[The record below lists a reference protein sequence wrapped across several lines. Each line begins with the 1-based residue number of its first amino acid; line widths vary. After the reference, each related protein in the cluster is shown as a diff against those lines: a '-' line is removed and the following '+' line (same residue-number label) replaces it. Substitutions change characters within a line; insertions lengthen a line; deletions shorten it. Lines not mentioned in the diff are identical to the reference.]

1 MIKERDLLEKVISG
15 DNKGDF
21 FVSYDLYKE
30 IYEFL
35 AQPEEE
41 GVYQKLLRIEKENYV
56 EMLPSELW
64 LDGYE
69 AGKKSALLS
78 KQPEQTEQEPEP
90 LLAETKIEWYGKGFR
105 QGVNEFAPP
114 KPLTED
120 VIYALDQ
127 EGVVENMDDHQVR
140 YVIRWIRRVE
150 KAHGIGGGE

>member
-1 MIKERDLLEKVISG
+1 MSIERELLKKVISG
-15 DNKGDF
+15 DKKGDF

-69 AGKKSALLS
+69 AGKRSALLS
-78 KQPEQTEQEPEP
+78 KQPEQTKYIKTKKELEIYFVKDEFGTLRPTFKNP
-90 LLAETKIEWYGKGFR
+90 KETPFLI
-105 QGVNEFAPP
+105 
-114 KPLTED
+114 D
-120 VIYALDQ
+120 VL
-127 EGVVENMDDHQVR
+127 H
-140 YVIRWIRRVE
+140 
-150 KAHGIGGGE
+150 GGG